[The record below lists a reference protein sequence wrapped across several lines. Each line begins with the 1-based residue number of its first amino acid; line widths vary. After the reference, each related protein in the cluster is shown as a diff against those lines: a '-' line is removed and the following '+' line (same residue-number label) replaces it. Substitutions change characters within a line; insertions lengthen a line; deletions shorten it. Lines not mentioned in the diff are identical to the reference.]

1 MAANAQGA
9 RGAQVALQWT
19 QMMGRI
25 GVNAGTVV
33 ELGLNGIL
41 GLITLLEFTK
51 EELNNT
57 LSHMSKYPYPN
68 RPPGAVVYVLALS
81 RQGIFA
87 AREWCRMQMRLGLVP
102 VPEELTVEEIV
113 GAKMRIQELLAFKVS
128 VVSGL

>member
-1 MAANAQGA
+1 MAANAQ
-9 RGAQVALQWT
+9 GAQVALQWT

-41 GLITLLEFTK
+41 GLITLLVEFTK

-87 AREWCRMQMRLGLVP
+87 AREWCRMQMRLGLVVP